1 VVTKNQQLA
10 TGSYTRLQEAL
21 GVLIIVSHV
30 REVDWFGKL
39 HHKGG
44 LLNEL
49 FLVVREIRMHSGV
62 IGDSFALEPLAQH
75 CAPNK
80 DRAYQ
85 IFPHI
90 PAQMNQAAGNPIGQ
104 ELADATFQAE
114 MVDLFPA
121 ILADGSKGLQFHEGT
136 LGVELI
142 EFFFAVRTEQ

>member
-30 REVDWFGKL
+30 RELDWFGKL
-39 HHKGG
+39 HHQGG
-44 LLNEL
+44 LMNEL

-62 IGDSFALEPLAQH
+62 IGDSFALVPLAQH

-90 PAQMNQAAGNPIGQ
+90 PAHMNQAVGNPIGQ
-104 ELADATFQAE
+104 ELADAAFQAQVIE
-114 MVDLFPA
+114 LLPA
-121 ILADGSKGLQFHEGT
+121 ILADGARASHFHRGT

-142 EFFFAVRTEQ
+142 DLFFAAQTER